1 MWLSDFFFLIK
12 LMKILSSPVLNQIH
26 ERIFS
31 AIMIEFLLYL
41 SLKIYLNNDVWYK
54 KNETILDKYFHNK
67 NHDEVCKGRYGLIK
81 V

>member
-41 SLKIYLNNDVWYK
+41 SLKIYLNNDVWYEK
-54 KNETILDKYFHNK
+54 MRQFWISISITKIIMKFVK
-67 NHDEVCKGRYGLIK
+67 AGMA
-81 V
+81 

>member
-26 ERIFS
+26 ERIFI

-54 KNETILDKYFHNK
+54 KMRQFWISISITKIIMKFVK
-67 NHDEVCKGRYGLIK
+67 AGMA
-81 V
+81 

>member
-41 SLKIYLNNDVWYK
+41 SLKIYLNNDV
-54 KNETILDKYFHNK
+54 
-67 NHDEVCKGRYGLIK
+67 
-81 V
+81 

>member
-31 AIMIEFLLYL
+31 AIMNEFLLYL

-54 KNETILDKYFHNK
+54 KMRQFWISISITKITMKFVK
-67 NHDEVCKGRYGLIK
+67 AGMA
-81 V
+81 

>member
-31 AIMIEFLLYL
+31 AIMIEFLLCL

-54 KNETILDKYFHNK
+54 KKMRQFWISISITKITMKFVK
-67 NHDEVCKGRYGLIK
+67 AGMA
-81 V
+81 